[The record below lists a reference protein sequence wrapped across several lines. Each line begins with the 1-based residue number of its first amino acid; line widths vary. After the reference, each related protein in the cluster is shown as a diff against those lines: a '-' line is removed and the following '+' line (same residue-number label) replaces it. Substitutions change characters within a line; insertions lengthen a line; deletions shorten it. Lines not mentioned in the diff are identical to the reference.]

1 MTEKSVFYRNL
12 YKFVLTYQDAG
23 AMRSDKEH
31 TFRKIY
37 DELFNSLVIHSVRI
51 GVPFESAKD
60 IVQECFIR
68 LWENFSR
75 IDSHSSYIFKAV
87 RNSSINFLSS
97 SKNSMQGKILHLE
110 EINHSDTHEEER
122 LAMERFHKVEEA
134 YRKILSLTGKCREA
148 FTMVYVHRMKI
159 KDAAEEL
166 SVSENT
172 LKTYLKRAKETLQK
186 L

>member
-1 MTEKSVFYRNL
+1 
-12 YKFVLTYQDAG
+12 
-23 AMRSDKEH
+23 MRSEKEH
-31 TFRKIY
+31 IFRKAY
-37 DELFNSLVIHSVRI
+37 DELFNSLVIYSVGL
-51 GVPFESAKD
+51 GVPFEQAKD

-68 LWENFSR
+68 LWENLNR
-75 IDSHSSYIFKAV
+75 VESHSSYMFKAV

-97 SKNSMQGKILHLE
+97 HKNSMRGKILPLA
-110 EINHSDTHEEER
+110 EINDRGTHEDEER
-122 LAMERFHKVEEA
+122 HAMERFHRVEEA

-159 KDAAEEL
+159 RDAAEVL